1 MRLEEILTEDELNE
15 LNIKKA
21 LATGAMAAGL
31 ALGGASVA
39 KADTSAPPQVKTA
52 MVDVMKAD
60 KMVSGY
66 QMKGDTLVLKI
77 NNDRPVTDIKHYGYD
92 DNYKKDVMK
101 MTGAKKVE
109 FQTTVDPNKRD
120 ITTQLSPKGKELYKQ
135 KPHLW
140 GK

>member
-1 MRLEEILTEDELNE
+1 MRLHDILTEEELDEINW
-15 LNIKKA
+15 KKG

-31 ALGGASVA
+31 ALGGAGVA
-39 KADTSAPPQVKTA
+39 KADVNAPPQVKNA
-52 MVDVMKAD
+52 MVDVMKTD

-66 QMKGDTLVLKI
+66 QLKGDTLILKI
-77 NNDRPVTDIKHYGYD
+77 NNDRPITDIKHYGFD
-92 DNYKKDVMK
+92 DNYKRDIIK
-101 MTGAKKVE
+101 MTGAKNVE
-109 FQTTVDPNKRD
+109 FQPTVDPKSRD